1 LEDFHLQPEVEDK
14 YMFSIAANGVYSA
27 KAAYEGFFV
36 GSVDFANH
44 ERIWNT

>member
-1 LEDFHLQPEVEDK
+1 
-14 YMFSIAANGVYSA
+14 MFSIAANGVYSA